1 MKLHNGSVARMF
13 SPIMR
18 TPALCKES
26 HGRVATSLGQ
36 TTSAVAEH
44 ATEAYGLKPTRRTK
58 PNQTK
63 PQANKKQTKKPQP
76 TKKPSLE
83 AAEEILWSYLTETWL
98 WWNTLWTRMLWNN
111 LENWFFQHPT
121 HWGQYRHKRGATT
134 AQSCL
139 KHMSKWLV
147 TV

>member
-63 PQANKKQTKKPQP
+63 PQANKQTNQKTP
-76 TKKPSLE
+76 TNQK
-83 AAEEILWSYLTETWL
+83 
-98 WWNTLWTRMLWNN
+98 
-111 LENWFFQHPT
+111 
-121 HWGQYRHKRGATT
+121 
-134 AQSCL
+134 AQSGSCRGNPLELLDRDLIVVEHTLDKNAL
-139 KHMSKWLV
+139 KQSGKLV
-147 TV
+147 FSASHSLRAVQAQKRSYNCTIMPKAHE